1 MSKVTIFAY
10 TLTLRGHS
18 KTLQLAEKHNRRLIA
33 AEVGSYRKINGE
45 KTHLNRELV
54 KISGVSSEEVV
65 LKILRDKGLDLDH
78 HLYKKKNRGFAVELL
93 FTVTA
98 GHECDFNAM
107 YADCLEWL
115 KKYYPE
121 CPIVHAVVHHD
132 EGSPHMHV
140 ILVPLVQG
148 KLKADQVTGYKGIS
162 YKRNTSLF
170 DYLDKKYGLTFPVY
184 LKGAE
189 KKAGAEIAIDRFREL
204 PEAIAIKLLMQPI
217 IQSIYARPE
226 AYLHALGVQ
235 HKEVQHKEVQMSMKT
250 TPT

>member
-18 KTLQLAEKHNRRLIA
+18 KTLHLAEKHNCRLIA
-33 AEVGSYRKINGE
+33 VEVGSYGKINGE

-54 KISGVSSEEVV
+54 KITGESSEDVV
-65 LKILRDKGLDLDH
+65 LKILRDKGLDLNH
-78 HLYKKKNRGFAVELL
+78 YSYKKKNRGFAVELL

-115 KKYYPE
+115 KNYYPE
-121 CPIVHAVVHHD
+121 CPIVHAVIHHD
-132 EGSPHMHV
+132 EGLPHMHV

-189 KKAGAEIAIDRFREL
+189 KKAGAEMAIDRFKEL
-204 PEAIAIKLLMQPI
+204 PEAVAIKLLIQPI
-217 IQSIYARPE
+217 IQSIHARPE
-226 AYLHALGVQ
+226 PYLHALGVQ
-235 HKEVQHKEVQMSMKT
+235 HKEVLMTMKT

>member
-10 TLTLRGHS
+10 TLTLRGNS
-18 KTLQLAEKHNRRLIA
+18 KTLHLAEKHNCRLIA
-33 AEVGSYRKINGE
+33 SENGSYGKINGE
-45 KTHLNRELV
+45 KTHLNLELV
-54 KISGVSSEEVV
+54 KISGGSTEEVV

-78 HLYKKKNRGFAVELL
+78 YSYKKKNRGFAVELL

-115 KKYYPE
+115 RNYYPE

-140 ILVPLVQG
+140 ILVPLVNG
-148 KLKADQVTGYKGIS
+148 KLKADEVKGYKGIS
-162 YKRNTSLF
+162 NKRNKSLF

-189 KKAGAEIAIDRFREL
+189 KKMGAEIAIGRYMEL
-204 PEAIAIKLLMQPI
+204 PEADVKNLFMQAT
-217 IQSIYARPE
+217 IQSIHARPE
-226 AYLHALGVQ
+226 PYLYALGVEY
-235 HKEVQHKEVQMSMKT
+235 KEILMSMKT

>member
-1 MSKVTIFAY
+1 MMMSKVTIFAY
-10 TLTLRGHS
+10 TLTLRGQS
-18 KTLQLAEKHNRRLIA
+18 KTLHLAEKHNCRLIA
-33 AEVGSYRKINGE
+33 AEVGGYGKINGE
-45 KTHLNRELV
+45 KTHLNLELV
-54 KISGVSSEEVV
+54 KISGGSSEEVV

-78 HLYKKKNRGFAVELL
+78 YSYKKKNRGFAVELL

-115 KKYYPE
+115 RNYYPE

-140 ILVPLVQG
+140 IIVPLVNG
-148 KLKADQVTGYKGIS
+148 KLKADEVKGYKGVS
-162 YKRNTSLF
+162 NKRNTSLF
-170 DYLDKKYGLTFPVY
+170 DFLDKKYGLTFPVY

-189 KKAGAEIAIDRFREL
+189 KKMGAQIAIGKYMEL
-204 PEAIAIKLLMQPI
+204 PVADVKNLFMQAT
-217 IQSIYARPE
+217 IQSIHARPE
-226 AYLHALGVQ
+226 PYLYALGVEY
-235 HKEVQHKEVQMSMKT
+235 KEILISMKT